1 MAVCWE
7 ICAQQCCKAHT
18 TKVSSTHSN
27 KVMSAENQQE
37 RLRIEQWILG
47 FTDGEGCFSV
57 SFIKNKTTKTGWQ
70 IFPEFV
76 ITQGAKSLPALE
88 IIKNYFRCGNLFLN
102 KRSDNH
108 REHLYKYCIR
118 SLKDL
123 NKVIIPFFTKNTLKT
138 YKRNDF
144 EIFSKIV
151 SMMSQGVH
159 LKENGRNR
167 IAKLVEGMNR
177 KKKSRFLKSSDTTRR
192 GSHL

>member
-1 MAVCWE
+1 
-7 ICAQQCCKAHT
+7 
-18 TKVSSTHSN
+18 
-27 KVMSAENQQE
+27 MSAENQQE

-57 SFIKNKTTKTGWQ
+57 SFIKNKTTKAGWQ
-70 IFPEFV
+70 IFTEFV

-88 IIKNYFRCGNLFLN
+88 IIKNYFGCGNLFVN

-108 REHLYKYCIR
+108 RESLYRYCIR
-118 SLKDL
+118 SLDDL
-123 NKVIIPFFTKNTLKT
+123 NKVILPFFKNNSLKT

-151 SMMSQGVH
+151 EMMSKREH
-159 LKENGRNR
+159 LQEKGRKK

-177 KKKSRFLKSSDTTRR
+177 KKQSRFLKSSETKRQLLKKRR
-192 GSHL
+192 